1 MNHNRLRTGLLI
13 GATSLVLGIGTT
25 ATMAGAGAGPGFGG
39 PIPATRTLHAT
50 ALAGAVVDVTV

>member
-25 ATMAGAGAGPGFGG
+25 ATMAGLMPYK
-39 PIPATRTLHAT
+39 IPATSGKVPKAR
-50 ALAGAVVDVTV
+50 